1 MPPDDAPEVTAPDD
15 ISALFMYL
23 QDKLDPD
30 EMATVEQLVE
40 NIMNSVDLRMAGDH
54 ALGASKMVDR
64 STIRELQALQRAEA
78 ETGVMG
84 LDSAAGTY
92 REACRR
98 LGHELPHMPAEA
110 ARTAWNLARGH
121 GARRPAAMATDA
133 NIIANRAAMFPHGG
147 RVRRY

>member
-1 MPPDDAPEVTAPDD
+1 M
-15 ISALFMYL
+15 FMFL

-30 EMATVEQLVE
+30 EMAQVEQLVE
-40 NIMNSVDLRMAGDH
+40 NIMNSCESSMASDH
-54 ALGASKMVDR
+54 ALGATTMVDR

-84 LDSAAGTY
+84 MDSASGTY

-98 LGHELPHMPAEA
+98 LGHELPYMPAEA

-121 GARRPAAMATDA
+121 GARRPAAMAADA
-133 NIIANRAAMFPHGG
+133 NIAARRAEMFPNGN